1 MKNIKKGN
9 IVARKSHNK
18 DILFIIKD
26 IIEIDQNKTVLL
38 NGLTVRITADAP
50 IDDLEIVPKEII
62 LAENKKLNNRLKN
75 RIERISY
82 KKTSKGIRLKEVV
95 NTGKIL
101 HLDGD
106 RKYTDKSYK
115 YYKKLGLNAVVKYI
129 PEYKQPIFVKDLLL
143 KYNPDILVI
152 TRS

>member
-38 NGLTVRITADAP
+38 DGLTVRITADAP
-50 IDDLEIVPKEII
+50 IDDLEIVPKSVIV
-62 LAENKKLNNRLKN
+62 AEKEKLNNRLKN
-75 RIERISY
+75 RIERVSY
-82 KKTSKGIRLKEVV
+82 KNTSKDIRVREVV
-95 NTGKIL
+95 RTGKIL

-115 YYKKLGLNAVVKYI
+115 YYKRMGLNAVVKYV
-129 PEYKQPIFVKDLLL
+129 PEYKQPIFVKELLK
-143 KYNPDILVI
+143 KYNPDVLII
-152 TRS
+152 TRT